1 MGTRVGLDQSAI
13 SRIESGHK
21 PRDKATALAIA
32 EAYRLTPA
40 ETRAWLELLFG
51 APTVPM
57 TDSTPWGESL
67 ERAYGLLERA
77 RPQSPPPQF
86 YITISSPSHR
96 RSWGNWAHPLTPS

>member
-77 RPQSPPPQF
+77 RPQSLSL
-86 YITISSPSHR
+86 IHISEPTR
-96 RSWGNWAHPLTPS
+96 PY

>member
-67 ERAYGLLERA
+67 ERAYGLLA
-77 RPQSPPPQF
+77 VS
-86 YITISSPSHR
+86 YTH
-96 RSWGNWAHPLTPS
+96 LTLPTSDLV